1 MRLLVTRP
9 DPDAEALA
17 ERLRGLGHEVLVAP
31 MLTVV
36 PREEQA
42 IDLAGVQVICF
53 TSRNAVRVFAD
64 QSPERAIPVYVVGP
78 GTAEEARAKGFLAV
92 REGGSDGRALVEA
105 VRDALSPLAGAVLH
119 ARGAAVAYDV
129 AGALRKAGFTVREQ
143 VLYET
148 LPVPALAPEVRQA
161 WAEGHVDGVLLFSP
175 RSAKTF
181 ATLLMDADLAGGAKQ
196 VIAYC
201 LSDAVRSG
209 ADLPWQAVRVAER
222 PDVPAMIELLEGG
235 LEGGEGA
242 MAEERKPDQQP
253 KPAELAKEPP
263 KAPSESPAPSGAA
276 SPTPSTSPSTT
287 SSTGSPSTAAP
298 SKPPAQ
304 ESTAPASPPGQQPGQ
319 QQDERGNV
327 EAVIAKFGGLRPM
340 ANKLDLAVSTV
351 QGWKIRGHIPE
362 QRHAEVL
369 KAAKEHDI
377 AVSAADLLPPGEA
390 AGDAPTESGPTES
403 GPTEPAPTGPAPAAA
418 AQAKGAD
425 AKARSPLPTT
435 GQRPAADGKEDAA
448 KPPAPSE
455 AAKSAE
461 KADEKPKEAAATA
474 QAVPPAAAAHAA
486 PESAQRRGGGFLP
499 GLLVGALLI
508 VGGAVAAVALR
519 DSWMPLVA
527 GTQTPAGDTSQLQ
540 QQVQSLASELDTVK
554 QQTAALSRKA
564 DSLES
569 SISGLSGQQGGS
581 PADIAALQ
589 SSVQSLQAAGEKRA
603 QDLASIDSALKA
615 ITGDGG
621 LESKVSDLA
630 SKADGLAVAT
640 ARNEAGVANLT
651 NEVRTVSGQVA
662 GLGVDD
668 LRSSTAALSTKLDSL
683 DTRLDT
689 VEGQVRGQVAAER
702 NAMLLALGQLD
713 DAVAAGQPYAQSL
726 SLMSSY
732 ADDRAPTAAM
742 ATLQSHATSGVTTL
756 SALRVRFKDTG
767 DAIVAADYDAT
778 ADEGL
783 FGDVVRN
790 LSKLVIVRSRD
801 PNDPGANGVVA
812 RSEAALEAGNLAGA
826 VSEVESL
833 EGPPAQVAA
842 SWLADA
848 KARLAVDSA
857 LTALAKAL
865 DATDAAPRASAAAS
879 KNSAPAPDSTQ
890 DGGAQDTSAA
900 PAADDASTAAA
911 PATDDAAATTAP
923 ATGDA
928 ASTDGTQDASAAPA
942 AGDAATTN
950 APATDDT
957 AATTAV
963 PAADDAATT
972 SAAPAAAPASGDA
985 TEDATED
992 ATGDAATPAAPA
1004 SDDTQ
1009 GTAVPPANDD
1019 AAADGDASSN

>member
-53 TSRNAVRVFAD
+53 TSRNAVRIFAD

-92 REGGSDGRALVEA
+92 REGGGDGRALVEA

-161 WAEGHVDGVLLFSP
+161 WAEGRIDGVLLFSP

-235 LEGGEGA
+235 LEGGKGA

-253 KPAELAKEPP
+253 KPAEAAKEPP
-263 KAPSESPAPSGAA
+263 KTPSESPAPSGAA

-287 SSTGSPSTAAP
+287 ASTGGP
-298 SKPPAQ
+298 SKPPAPQ
-304 ESTAPASPPGQQPGQ
+304 GAAPASPPGQQSGQ
-319 QQDERGNV
+319 EQDERGNV
-327 EAVIAKFGGLRPM
+327 EAIIAKFGGLRPM

-390 AGDAPTESGPTES
+390 AGDAPTESGPTE
-403 GPTEPAPTGPAPAAA
+403 PAPSGPAPAAA
-418 AQAKGAD
+418 AQAKGAE
-425 AKARSPLPTT
+425 AKARSPLPAT

-448 KPPAPSE
+448 KPPAPNE

-474 QAVPPAAAAHAA
+474 QAAPPAAAAHAA
-486 PESAQRRGGGFLP
+486 QERRGGGFLP

-554 QQTAALSRKA
+554 QQTAALSQKA

-581 PADIAALQ
+581 PADITALQ

-621 LESKVSDLA
+621 LESKVSDLT

-662 GLGVDD
+662 GLDVDD

-732 ADDRAPTAAM
+732 ADDRAPAAAM

-801 PNDPGANGVVA
+801 PNDPGANGMVA

-911 PATDDAAATTAP
+911 PATDDAATTTAP
-923 ATGDA
+923 ATDDAATTATPATDDA
-928 ASTDGTQDASAAPA
+928 ASTDGTQDASASPA
-942 AGDAATTN
+942 EDDAATTN

-957 AATTAV
+957 AATTAA
-963 PAADDAATT
+963 PAADDAATAT
-972 SAAPAAAPASGDA
+972 APAAAPASGDA
-985 TEDATED
+985 TTTA
-992 ATGDAATPAAPA
+992 PAA
-1004 SDDTQ
+1004 DDTQ
-1009 GTAVPPANDD
+1009 GTAAAPANDD

>member
-53 TSRNAVRVFAD
+53 TSRNAVRIFAD
-64 QSPERAIPVYVVGP
+64 RSPERAIPVYVVGP

-92 REGGSDGRALVEA
+92 REGGGDGRALVEA

-161 WAEGHVDGVLLFSP
+161 WAEGHIDGVLLFSP

-181 ATLLMDADLAGGAKQ
+181 ATLLMDADLASGAKQ

-222 PDVPAMIELLEGG
+222 PDVPAMIKLLEGG
-235 LEGGEGA
+235 LEGGKGA

-253 KPAELAKEPP
+253 KPAEVTKEPS
-263 KAPSESPAPSGAA
+263 KAPSESPAPSSGAA

-287 SSTGSPSTAAP
+287 ASTTSSTTLSTTLSTGGP
-298 SKPPAQ
+298 SKPPAPQ
-304 ESTAPASPPGQQPGQ
+304 DAAPASPAGPQSGQ

-327 EAVIAKFGGLRPM
+327 EAIIAKFGGLRPM

-369 KAAKEHDI
+369 KAAKEHNI

-390 AGDAPTESGPTES
+390 AGDAPTE
-403 GPTEPAPTGPAPAAA
+403 PAPSDPAPAAA
-418 AQAKGAD
+418 AQAKGAE
-425 AKARSPLPTT
+425 AKARSPLPAT
-435 GQRPAADGKEDAA
+435 GQRPGADGKEDAA
-448 KPPAPSE
+448 KPPAPSD
-455 AAKSAE
+455 AAKAAE
-461 KADEKPKEAAATA
+461 KADEKPKEATATA
-474 QAVPPAAAAHAA
+474 QAAPPAAAAHAA
-486 PESAQRRGGGFLP
+486 PEAAQRRGGGFLP

-554 QQTAALSRKA
+554 QQTAALSQKA

-581 PADIAALQ
+581 PADITALQ

-621 LESKVSDLA
+621 LESKVSDLT

-683 DTRLDT
+683 DTRLNT

-732 ADDRAPTAAM
+732 ADDRAPAAAM
-742 ATLQSHATSGVTTL
+742 AILQSHATSGVTTL

-848 KARLAVDSA
+848 KARLAIDSA

-911 PATDDAAATTAP
+911 PAT
-923 ATGDA
+923 GDA
-928 ASTDGTQDASAAPA
+928 ASTDDTQDASAPPA
-942 AGDAATTN
+942 ADDAATTN

-957 AATTAV
+957 AATTAA

-972 SAAPAAAPASGDA
+972 TAAPAAAPA
-985 TEDATED
+985 
-992 ATGDAATPAAPA
+992 TGDAMTPVAPATDDTAATTAAPA
-1004 SDDTQ
+1004 TGDTQ
-1009 GTAVPPANDD
+1009 GTAAAPANDD
-1019 AAADGDASSN
+1019 AAAGGDASSN

>member
-9 DPDAEALA
+9 EPDAEALA

-53 TSRNAVRVFAD
+53 TSRNAVRIFAD

-92 REGGSDGRALVEA
+92 REGGGDGRALVEA

-129 AGALRKAGFTVREQ
+129 VGALRKAGFTVREQ

-161 WAEGHVDGVLLFSP
+161 WAGGHIDGVLLFSP

-235 LEGGEGA
+235 LEGGTGA

-253 KPAELAKEPP
+253 KPAEVAKEPS

-287 SSTGSPSTAAP
+287 SSTGTPSTAAP

-304 ESTAPASPPGQQPGQ
+304 ESTAPASPPGQQSSQ
-319 QQDERGNV
+319 EQDERGNV
-327 EAVIAKFGGLRPM
+327 EAIIAKFGGLRPM

-369 KAAKEHDI
+369 KAAKEHNI
-377 AVSAADLLPPGEA
+377 AVNAADLLPPGKA
-390 AGDAPTESGPTES
+390 AGDAPTEPTPS
-403 GPTEPAPTGPAPAAA
+403 GPAPAAA
-418 AQAKGAD
+418 AQAKGAE
-425 AKARSPLPTT
+425 AKARSPLPAT

-461 KADEKPKEAAATA
+461 KADEKPKEATAT
-474 QAVPPAAAAHAA
+474 AHAA
-486 PESAQRRGGGFLP
+486 PEAAQRRGGGFLP

-554 QQTAALSRKA
+554 QQTAALSQKA

-581 PADIAALQ
+581 PADITALQ

-621 LESKVSDLA
+621 LESKVSDLT

-732 ADDRAPTAAM
+732 ADDRAPAAAM

-848 KARLAVDSA
+848 EARLAVDSA

-911 PATDDAAATTAP
+911 PATDDAATTTAP
-923 ATGDA
+923 ATDDA
-928 ASTDGTQDASAAPA
+928 ASTDDTQDASAPPA
-942 AGDAATTN
+942 EDDAATTN

-957 AATTAV
+957 AATTTA

-972 SAAPAAAPASGDA
+972 SAAPAAAPATG
-985 TEDATED
+985 D
-992 ATGDAATPAAPA
+992 ATGDATTPVAPATDDTAATTAAPA
-1004 SDDTQ
+1004 TAPATDDTQ
-1009 GTAVPPANDD
+1009 GTAAAPANDD
-1019 AAADGDASSN
+1019 ASSN

>member
-17 ERLRGLGHEVLVAP
+17 ERLRGLGHQVLIAP

-53 TSRNAVRVFAD
+53 TSRNAVRIFAD

-92 REGGSDGRALVEA
+92 REGGGDGRALVEA

-129 AGALRKAGFTVREQ
+129 VGALRKAGFTVREQ

-161 WAEGHVDGVLLFSP
+161 WAEGHIDGVLLFSP

-235 LEGGEGA
+235 LEGGKGA

-253 KPAELAKEPP
+253 KPAEVAKEPP

-287 SSTGSPSTAAP
+287 ASTTASTGGP
-298 SKPPAQ
+298 SKPPAPQ
-304 ESTAPASPPGQQPGQ
+304 GAAPASPPGQQSGQ

-327 EAVIAKFGGLRPM
+327 EAIIAKFGGLRPM

-369 KAAKEHDI
+369 KAAKEHNI

-390 AGDAPTESGPTES
+390 AGDAPTE
-403 GPTEPAPTGPAPAAA
+403 PAPSDPAPAAA
-418 AQAKGAD
+418 AQAKGAE
-425 AKARSPLPTT
+425 AKARSPLPAT
-435 GQRPAADGKEDAA
+435 GQRPGADGKEDAA

-455 AAKSAE
+455 AAKAAE
-461 KADEKPKEAAATA
+461 KADEKPKEATATA
-474 QAVPPAAAAHAA
+474 QAAPPAAAAHAA
-486 PESAQRRGGGFLP
+486 PEAAQRRGGGFLP

-554 QQTAALSRKA
+554 QQTAALSQKA

-581 PADIAALQ
+581 PADITALQ

-621 LESKVSDLA
+621 LESKVSDLT

-683 DTRLDT
+683 DTRLNT

-732 ADDRAPTAAM
+732 ADDRAPAAAM

-857 LTALAKAL
+857 LTALAKAF

-911 PATDDAAATTAP
+911 PATDDAATTTAP
-923 ATGDA
+923 ATDDAATTATPATDDA
-928 ASTDGTQDASAAPA
+928 ASTDGTQDASAPPA
-942 AGDAATTN
+942 EDDAATTN
-950 APATDDT
+950 APANDDT
-957 AATTAV
+957 AATTAA
-963 PAADDAATT
+963 PAADDAATTSAAPVTDDTAATT

-985 TEDATED
+985 TT
-992 ATGDAATPAAPA
+992 TTPAA
-1004 SDDTQ
+1004 DDTQ
-1009 GTAVPPANDD
+1009 GTAAAPANDD

>member
-1 MRLLVTRP
+1 VRLLVTRP
-9 DPDAEALA
+9 EPDAEALA

-53 TSRNAVRVFAD
+53 TSRNAVRIFAD

-92 REGGSDGRALVEA
+92 REGGGDGRALVEA

-161 WAEGHVDGVLLFSP
+161 WAEGHIDGVLLFSP

-235 LEGGEGA
+235 LEGGTGA

-253 KPAELAKEPP
+253 KTAEVAKEPP

-276 SPTPSTSPSTT
+276 SPTPATSPSATSSTT
-287 SSTGSPSTAAP
+287 SSTGTPSTAAP

-304 ESTAPASPPGQQPGQ
+304 ESTASASPPGQQPSQ

-327 EAVIAKFGGLRPM
+327 EAIIAKFGGLRPM

-369 KAAKEHDI
+369 KAAKEHNI

-390 AGDAPTESGPTES
+390 AGDAPTE
-403 GPTEPAPTGPAPAAA
+403 PAPSGPAPAAA
-418 AQAKGAD
+418 AQAKGAE
-425 AKARSPLPTT
+425 AKARSPLPAT
-435 GQRPAADGKEDAA
+435 GQRPGANGKEDAA
-448 KPPAPSE
+448 KPPAPSQ
-455 AAKSAE
+455 AAKAPD
-461 KADEKPKEAAATA
+461 KADEKPKETPATA
-474 QAVPPAAAAHAA
+474 QAAASAEAARAAQAHA
-486 PESAQRRGGGFLP
+486 QVHGRRGGFLP

-554 QQTAALSRKA
+554 QQTAALSQKA

-581 PADIAALQ
+581 PADITALQ

-603 QDLASIDSALKA
+603 QDLASIDRSLKA

-621 LESKVSDLA
+621 LESKVSDLT

-683 DTRLDT
+683 NTRLDT

-732 ADDRAPTAAM
+732 ADDRAPAAAM

-826 VSEVESL
+826 ISEVESL

-890 DGGAQDTSAA
+890 DGGAQGTSAA
-900 PAADDASTAAA
+900 PAADDTSTAAA
-911 PATDDAAATTAP
+911 PATDEATTTTAP
-923 ATGDA
+923 ATDATTATPATDDA
-928 ASTDGTQDASAAPA
+928 ASTDGTQDASAPSAED
-942 AGDAATTN
+942 DAATTN

-957 AATTAV
+957 AATTTA

-985 TEDATED
+985 TTTA
-992 ATGDAATPAAPA
+992 PAA
-1004 SDDTQ
+1004 DDTQ
-1009 GTAVPPANDD
+1009 GTAAAPANDD

>member
-36 PREEQA
+36 PREDQV

-53 TSRNAVRVFAD
+53 TSRNAVRIFAD

-92 REGGSDGRALVEA
+92 REGGGDGRALVEA

-161 WAEGHVDGVLLFSP
+161 WAEGHIDGVLLFSP

-235 LEGGEGA
+235 TGA

-253 KPAELAKEPP
+253 KPAEGAKEPS

-287 SSTGSPSTAAP
+287 ASTTSSTAAP

-304 ESTAPASPPGQQPGQ
+304 ESTAPASPPGQQSGQ

-327 EAVIAKFGGLRPM
+327 EAIIAKFGGLRPM

-369 KAAKEHDI
+369 KAAKEHNI

-390 AGDAPTESGPTES
+390 AGDAPTE
-403 GPTEPAPTGPAPAAA
+403 PAPSGPAPAAA
-418 AQAKGAD
+418 AQAKGAE
-425 AKARSPLPTT
+425 AKARSPLPAT
-435 GQRPAADGKEDAA
+435 GQRPGANGKEDAA
-448 KPPAPSE
+448 KPPAPSQ
-455 AAKSAE
+455 AAKAPE

-474 QAVPPAAAAHAA
+474 QAAPPAAAAHAA
-486 PESAQRRGGGFLP
+486 PEAAQRRGGGFLP

-554 QQTAALSRKA
+554 QQTAALSQKA

-581 PADIAALQ
+581 PADITALQ
-589 SSVQSLQAAGEKRA
+589 SSVQSLQAAGQQRA

-630 SKADGLAVAT
+630 SKADGLTAAT
-640 ARNEAGVANLT
+640 AKNEAGVANLT

-732 ADDRAPTAAM
+732 ADDRAPAAAM

-826 VSEVESL
+826 ISEVESL

-865 DATDAAPRASAAAS
+865 DATDAAPRASAAVS

-890 DGGAQDTSAA
+890 DGGVQDTSAA

-923 ATGDA
+923 ATDDA
-928 ASTDGTQDASAAPA
+928 
-942 AGDAATTN
+942 
-950 APATDDT
+950 
-957 AATTAV
+957 AATTAA
-963 PAADDAATT
+963 PAVDDAATT
-972 SAAPAAAPASGDA
+972 SAAPAAAPATGDA
-985 TEDATED
+985 T
-992 ATGDAATPAAPA
+992 TPAAPA
-1004 SDDTQ
+1004 TDDTAATTAAPAAGDTQ
-1009 GTAVPPANDD
+1009 GTAAAPANDD

>member
-17 ERLRGLGHEVLVAP
+17 ERLRGLGHQVLIAP

-53 TSRNAVRVFAD
+53 TSRNAVRIFAD

-92 REGGSDGRALVEA
+92 REGGGDGRALVEA

-129 AGALRKAGFTVREQ
+129 VGALRKAGFTVREQ

-161 WAEGHVDGVLLFSP
+161 WAEGHIDGVLLFSP

-235 LEGGEGA
+235 LEGGKGA

-253 KPAELAKEPP
+253 KPAEVAKEPS
-263 KAPSESPAPSGAA
+263 KAPSESPALSGAA

-287 SSTGSPSTAAP
+287 ASTTASTGGP
-298 SKPPAQ
+298 SKPPAPQ
-304 ESTAPASPPGQQPGQ
+304 GAAPASPPGQQSGQ
-319 QQDERGNV
+319 EQDERGNV
-327 EAVIAKFGGLRPM
+327 EAIIAKFGGLRPM

-369 KAAKEHDI
+369 KAAKEHNI

-390 AGDAPTESGPTES
+390 AGDAPTESGPTE
-403 GPTEPAPTGPAPAAA
+403 PAPSGPAPAAA
-418 AQAKGAD
+418 AQAKGAE
-425 AKARSPLPTT
+425 AKARSPLPAT

-448 KPPAPSE
+448 KPPAPNE

-474 QAVPPAAAAHAA
+474 QAAPPAAAAAAAHAA
-486 PESAQRRGGGFLP
+486 QERRGGGFLP

-554 QQTAALSRKA
+554 QQTAALSQKA

-581 PADIAALQ
+581 PADITALQ

-621 LESKVSDLA
+621 LESKVSDLT

-662 GLGVDD
+662 GLDVDD

-732 ADDRAPTAAM
+732 ADDRAPAAAM

-790 LSKLVIVRSRD
+790 LSKLVIVRSRNPD
-801 PNDPGANGVVA
+801 DPGANGVVA

-826 VSEVESL
+826 ISEVESL
-833 EGPPAQVAA
+833 EGPPAEVAA
-842 SWLADA
+842 SWLAAA

-911 PATDDAAATTAP
+911 PATDAAATTTAP

-928 ASTDGTQDASAAPA
+928 ASTDDTQDASAA
-942 AGDAATTN
+942 
-950 APATDDT
+950 
-957 AATTAV
+957 

-985 TEDATED
+985 NED
-992 ATGDAATPAAPA
+992 ATGDATTPAAPATDDTAATTAAPATAPA

-1009 GTAVPPANDD
+1009 GTAAAPANDD